1 MTITWDRDSRWVPGP
16 VELVFVLV
24 LTMLLTAGRYGL
36 LNDPGTP
43 WHLRLGRE
51 ILATGAVPRYDTLT
65 FTHDH
70 AAWVDQSWAF
80 DVLLALLV
88 DSWGWSAPIGLASL
102 GLATLY
108 AAMARG
114 LIRDGHSP
122 VVVLVVSLFATAIGT
137 IHFLI
142 RPHLFTFAFV
152 YSDVP
157 GLPEAAPARRLVRRG
172 RPVLHGYSRES
183 AWRVRGPAG
192 DRGHRCVWSR
202 DCRTLG

>member
-1 MTITWDRDSRWVPGP
+1 MGRDLEMTSTWARLSRWIPAPGD
-16 VELVFVLV
+16 LVFGVVLGMI
-24 LTMLLTAGRYGL
+24 LIGGRYGL

-102 GLATLY
+102 GLAALY
-108 AAMARG
+108 AAMA
-114 LIRDGHSP
+114 
-122 VVVLVVSLFATAIGT
+122 
-137 IHFLI
+137 
-142 RPHLFTFAFV
+142 
-152 YSDVP
+152 
-157 GLPEAAPARRLVRRG
+157 
-172 RPVLHGYSRES
+172 
-183 AWRVRGPAG
+183 
-192 DRGHRCVWSR
+192 
-202 DCRTLG
+202 